1 MKKFISKLHYLTQ
14 DLENISH
21 LEQVEIACQAGCK
34 WIQYRCLTKSEEE
47 MLTELHPIASVCD
60 DWGATLIVTNH
71 YQLLPLADIQGV
83 HIEDMTA
90 DLKII
95 REQIGEDKTLGASAS
110 NFEQIKNHI
119 QNTAD
124 YVGCG
129 PFAHTDTKPN
139 DNEHWGIKGYLE
151 IIEKLKEKNL
161 EIPLIAA
168 GGVKQKDIKALLETG
183 IHGVAVS
190 AAINKTENPAQA
202 YKEFHQLIF

>member
-1 MKKFISKLHYLTQ
+1 
-14 DLENISH
+14 
-21 LEQVEIACQAGCK
+21 
-34 WIQYRCLTKSEEE
+34 
-47 MLTELHPIASVCD
+47 
-60 DWGATLIVTNH
+60 VTNH
-71 YQLLPLADIQGV
+71 YHLILLADIQGV
-83 HIEDMTA
+83 HMEDMNA

-95 REQIGEDKTLGASAS
+95 RQQIGEDKTLGASAT

-124 YVGCG
+124 YIGCG

-139 DNEHWGIKGYLE
+139 DNVHWGINGYQE
-151 IIEKLKEKNL
+151 TIEKLKDQNL

-168 GGVKQKDIKALLETG
+168 GGVCPKDIEDLLETG

-190 AAINKTENPAQA
+190 AAINKRENPAQA